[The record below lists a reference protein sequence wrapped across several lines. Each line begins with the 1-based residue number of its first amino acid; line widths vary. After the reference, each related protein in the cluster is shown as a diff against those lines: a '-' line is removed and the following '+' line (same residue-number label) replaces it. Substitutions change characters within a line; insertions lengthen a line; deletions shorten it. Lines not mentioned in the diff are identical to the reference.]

1 MRRLEVFTGS
11 GRRRIWTAEE
21 KASIVAESHGEAGG
35 VSRVARRH
43 GLSAS
48 QLFAWRR
55 AAREASRAEAEAPA
69 FVPALVAAAGSM
81 AKAAQGPVI
90 ELAVGGSNVRIW
102 RDADVG
108 MVATVIGALKARA

>member
-1 MRRLEVFTGS
+1 M
-11 GRRRIWTAEE
+11 
-21 KASIVAESHGEAGG
+21 
-35 VSRVARRH
+35 SRVARPH

-102 RDADVG
+102 RGADVG